1 MTGGVATPTP
11 ARGETA
17 MSSTTR
23 SAAQIG
29 TDTECPHE
37 ELSALGLMGT
47 ASLFQCDVC
56 AGVIVSW

>member
-1 MTGGVATPTP
+1 
-11 ARGETA
+11 

>member
-1 MTGGVATPTP
+1 MTGGEATR
-11 ARGETA
+11 AVVEGEVA
-17 MSSTTR
+17 MSSTKN

-29 TDTECPHE
+29 ADVECPHD

-56 AGVIVSW
+56 AGVIVTW

>member
-1 MTGGVATPTP
+1 MTGGVATPVTVE
-11 ARGETA
+11 GETV
-17 MSSTTR
+17 MSSTTK

-29 TDTECPHE
+29 ADTECPHD
-37 ELSALGLMGT
+37 ELSPLGLMGT